1 MAKQIR
7 VQCPAKIAGI
17 LIEALGWFVETNYP
31 RGADECSIAAREA
44 LLDLAGRFERELL
57 PLGTSAYSSRIRAFL
72 CEAVKGYLAVRAA
85 ETGEN
90 YSNRCDLLVA
100 VCRGD
105 SDGAGFDEAA
115 RLDAIQGCGGSRTGE
130 PSPG

>member
-7 VQCPAKIAGI
+7 VLCPADIAGI

-44 LLDLAGRFERELL
+44 LLDLAARFERELL
-57 PLGTSAYSSRIRAFL
+57 PLGSSAYSSRIRAFL
-72 CEAVKGYLAVRAA
+72 CEAVKGYIALRAA

-90 YSNRCDLLVA
+90 YDNRCDVLVA
-100 VCRGD
+100 VCRGE

-115 RLDAIQGCGGSRTGE
+115 RVDAIEGADGSRTSESSRG
-130 PSPG
+130 